1 MNKSIRKIIDQVS
14 SLFQSILTGSKI
26 TRVDADGLQCSR
38 EGEVYDN
45 LQTVHQYGFYSKPP
59 KGSDALLLSNGDKR
73 SQIIIGTKK
82 AKYPELN
89 EGESCLYSDKESL
102 VEAPN
107 IRLKGK
113 KISIGEGENE
123 LVGLFLSLLKSL
135 PSKPMVEGEF
145 LVDPKKLLE
154 ITQKVEALKL

>member
-1 MNKSIRKIIDQVS
+1 MNKSFRNILDKVS
-14 SLFQSILTGSKI
+14 AILQSILTGSKV
-26 TRVDADGLQCSR
+26 TRVHANGLQCSR

-59 KGSDALLLSNGDKR
+59 KDSDALLLSNGDKK
-73 SQIIIGTKK
+73 SQVIIGTKK
-82 AKYPELN
+82 GDYPELN
-89 EGESCLYSDKESL
+89 EGESCLYSSKESF
-102 VEAPN
+102 VEAPKV
-107 IRLKGK
+107 RLKGK
-113 KISIGEGENE
+113 KIGIGEGENE

-154 ITQKVEALKL
+154 ITQKVEAMKI